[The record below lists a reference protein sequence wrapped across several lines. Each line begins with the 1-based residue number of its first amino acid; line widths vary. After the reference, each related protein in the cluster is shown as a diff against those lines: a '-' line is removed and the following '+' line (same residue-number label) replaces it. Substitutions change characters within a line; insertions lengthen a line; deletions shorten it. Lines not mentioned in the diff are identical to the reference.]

1 MGALKALVIGM
12 AVLIL
17 AGLAVVAVTIAKR
30 LGTGADAGPPATATA
45 VVIPAGAAILE
56 TDLEGGRI
64 ALRLRLPG
72 GAMAIHIHDLAD
84 GRRVGTHRIETAEDP
99 APPHRP

>member
-17 AGLAVVAVTIAKR
+17 AGLAVVAFTIAKR
-30 LGTGADAGPPATATA
+30 LGPREGTGQPTTAAA

-64 ALRLRLPG
+64 AFRLRLPDG
-72 GAMAIHIHDLAD
+72 TMAIHIHDLAD
-84 GRRVGTHRIETAEDP
+84 GRRIGTHRIETAEDP
-99 APPHRP
+99 ALARDP